1 MKRRSTSLLV
11 IACGLGQVLIE
22 AALSAVDPTLP
33 ACPADWRVEV
43 VAAAPQVVHPSVVC
57 CAPDGRVFVA
67 EDPMDISA
75 PSANLQLGRILCL
88 HPDGK
93 TTVFAEKLHAVFG
106 MQYLD
111 GKLYVLHNPRFSVF
125 RDEDGVG
132 REREE
137 LIESTNP
144 NPWALGWNDHI
155 PANFKLAM
163 DGYFYV
169 AVGDKGV
176 YGAVGKDGKRV
187 DLFNGGILRLRPNGT
202 ELEVFSTGIRNIL
215 DVAINAEDDIFTY
228 DNTDERDWWSR
239 LTHMLEG
246 GFYGYPY
253 DFKPRRPYTLWMMED
268 YGGGAA
274 TGTLCYNEDALPIEY
289 HGNLFL
295 ADFGRRQVMRL
306 RIARDGAT
314 YKVVAR
320 EEDLLIGPPEFR
332 PVGIAWAPDGLSMYV
347 CDWNHID
354 DKENVKVGRLLKVS
368 YTGKSQALPKPD
380 WYLPA
385 AMGRAFEASTPELVL
400 GLSHPSHSVRMVAQR
415 RLAERGPA
423 VVEPLKELLV
433 NTQAPNH
440 ARWHAL
446 WALDGLDGGPVA
458 RPASLQALTNADASL
473 RIQAVRQVG
482 LRRTKEGV
490 DRLVPLLKD
499 TNATVRFYAA
509 TALGRIHEPGA
520 VTSLTAALDD
530 PDLFARYAVFT
541 ALNRTGRANDTA
553 WPIIAKG
560 LEHSKSAVREGTLL
574 AMRQTYQRSVVDAL
588 VKFIRNFAQ
597 PAPTRAQALEV
608 LAELHRKL
616 PEWKGEWWAYHPVD
630 KPPPE
635 KTVEWEGTT
644 AVLAELREALNDRQV
659 AVRNAAVEGLRA
671 AKEISAAR
679 PLRELFA
686 RETDLDCK
694 RTILRALSAFKD
706 PEAKELILSTLENS
720 GAAQPLLIEA
730 ITAGEEIA
738 GRQMVPALM
747 RLLKSHSDD
756 QQVLLKA
763 IQTLGSLRASETDS
777 FLSKFLNHAAPA
789 VRISAVNALA
799 QMGGEG
805 AVDDLIPLAN
815 DTDVEVRRAV
825 INALGRLKDKKAVP
839 ILGVVFQK
847 EETKF
852 EATSALAQMPD
863 VRALDAYLFGL
874 GSPNVVVRDNCR
886 KALSAIAAD
895 ALREI
900 ESRLA
905 TNSLGSSVIGELQKV
920 YRDLP
925 GAQANR
931 LFQQAVK
938 ERDPNEYLE
947 FAMKNKGDLDRGR
960 KFFFDLQGVACI
972 RCHAVEG
979 QGGDLGPNLSSIGA
993 QYGRQQLAE
1002 SILYP
1007 SKVVRDGYRQE
1018 IIATASGDEISGAL
1032 KGETAGELIVQDA
1045 GGNKHHLRKTDIKE
1059 RRASALS
1066 LMPDGLQAGLS
1077 LQDFVDLVSFL
1088 EALKS
1093 KASETKASGDSRK
1106 TD

>member
-1 MKRRSTSLLV
+1 MKHLTTSLLL
-11 IACGLGQVLIE
+11 IACGLGRISLA
-22 AALSAVDPTLP
+22 AALPAVDPTLP
-33 ACPADWRVEV
+33 TCPADWKVEL

-57 CAPDGRVFVA
+57 CAPDGRVFIA

-75 PSANLQLGRILCL
+75 PSADLPLGRILCL
-88 HPDGK
+88 HPNGK
-93 TTVFAEKLHAVFG
+93 ITVFAEKLHAVFG
-106 MQYLD
+106 MQYLE
-111 GKLYVLHNPRFSVF
+111 GKLYVLHNPRLSVF
-125 RDEDGVG
+125 RDDDGVG
-132 REREE
+132 RDREE

-202 ELEVFSTGIRNIL
+202 ELEVFSTGVRNIL

-239 LTHMLEG
+239 LTHMVEG

-253 DFKPRRPYTLWMMED
+253 DFKPRRPHTLWMMED

-274 TGTLCYNEDALPIEY
+274 TGTLGYNEDALPIEY

-320 EEDLLIGPPEFR
+320 EEDLLSGPPEFR
-332 PVGIAWAPDGLSMYV
+332 PVGIAWAPDGLGMYV

-368 YTGKSQALPKPD
+368 YTGKSHAMPKPI

-385 AMGRAFEASTPELVL
+385 AMGRKFEASTPDLVL
-400 GLSHPSHSVRMVAQR
+400 GLSHPSHDVRMVAQR
-415 RLAERGPA
+415 RLAERASA
-423 VVEPLKELLV
+423 VVEPLIELLKNV
-433 NTQAPNH
+433 QAPAH

-446 WALDGLDGGPVA
+446 WALDGIDGGAGA
-458 RPASLQALTNADASL
+458 RPAILSALTNADASL
-473 RIQAVRQVG
+473 RVQAVRQIG
-482 LRRTKEGV
+482 LRRTREGV
-490 DRLVPLLKD
+490 ERLVPLLKD
-499 TNATVRFYAA
+499 TNAAVRFHAA
-509 TALGRIHEPGA
+509 TALGRIHELGA
-520 VTSLTAALDD
+520 VASLIEDLDD

-560 LEHSKSAVREGTLL
+560 LEHAKPAVREGILL
-574 AMRQTYQRSVVDAL
+574 AMRQTYQRSVVDTL
-588 VKFIRNFAQ
+588 VKFIRNTAQ
-597 PAPTRAQALEV
+597 PAATRAQALEV

-616 PEWKGEWWAYHPVD
+616 PEWKGEWWGYHPVD
-630 KPPPE
+630 KPPAE
-635 KTVEWEGTT
+635 KTVEWEGTA
-644 AVLAELREALNDRQV
+644 AVLAELREELNDRQV
-659 AVRNAAVEGLRA
+659 TVRRAAVQGLRA
-671 AKEISAAR
+671 VKETSAAPR
-679 PLRELFA
+679 LRELFA

-694 RTILRALSAFKD
+694 RAILRALAAFKD
-706 PEAKELILSTLENS
+706 PEAKELILSTLDNS
-720 GAAQPLLIEA
+720 RADRPLLVEA
-730 ITAGEEIA
+730 IAAGEEIA
-738 GRQMVPALM
+738 GSQIVPALV
-747 RLLKSHSDD
+747 RLLNSRSDD
-756 QQVLLKA
+756 QEVLLKVIA
-763 IQTLGSLRASETDS
+763 TLGNLRASETVS
-777 FLSKFLNHAAPA
+777 SVAKFVNHREAS

-799 QMGGEG
+799 QMGGER
-805 AVDDLIPLAN
+805 AVDEIIPLAN
-815 DTDVEVRRAV
+815 DSDIEVRRAV
-825 INALGRLKDKKAVP
+825 INALGRLKDRKAVP
-839 ILGVVFQK
+839 ILNAIFQK
-847 EETKF
+847 EDTKF
-852 EATSALAQMPD
+852 EATGALAQMPD

-874 GSPNVVVRDNCR
+874 GSPNVVVRENCR

-895 ALREI
+895 AMREI
-900 ESRLA
+900 EGRLA
-905 TNSLGSSVIGELQKV
+905 TNALASSVIGELQKV
-920 YRDLP
+920 FRDVP
-925 GAQANR
+925 GAQASR
-931 LFQQAVK
+931 LFQQTVK

-947 FAMKNKGDLDRGR
+947 FAMKNKGDPAQGR
-960 KFFFDLQGVACI
+960 RFFYDLQGVACL

-979 QGGDLGPNLSSIGA
+979 QGGDLGPNLSSIGV

-1032 KGETAGELIVQDA
+1032 KGETAEELIVQDA

-1059 RRASALS
+1059 RRASTLS

-1077 LQDFVDLVSFL
+1077 FEDFADLVSFL

-1093 KASETKASGDSRK
+1093 KANETKANNDF
-1106 TD
+1106 